1 MHRRLHDEQELPV
14 LLDDPLALQLL
25 EGVQAA
31 CRLLL
36 EVGQRRLG
44 VVLKRVTPR
53 QLRAGKAGVHREGTT
68 MGV

>member
-25 EGVQAA
+25 EGVEASR
-31 CRLLL
+31 RLLL
-36 EVGQRRLG
+36 QVVLRRLG
-44 VVLKRVTPR
+44 VVFKRVTPR
-53 QLRAGKAGVHREGTT
+53 QLRAGEAGVRREGTT

>member
-31 CRLLL
+31 CHLLL

-44 VVLKRVTPR
+44 VILKRVTPR
-53 QLRAGKAGVHREGTT
+53 QLRAGEAGVHREGAT